1 MRQSAFDAM
10 QELVEFNDQYQGI
23 KFVGCLTNQQ
33 SDRMAKKE
41 TSTEKARDKMRP
53 DEGHGSKGS
62 FGNDG
67 DFNKASD
74 DDKKA
79 KRKASIVTIKEAK

>member
-1 MRQSAFDAM
+1 
-10 QELVEFNDQYQGI
+10 
-23 KFVGCLTNQQ
+23 
-33 SDRMAKKE
+33 MAKKE
-41 TSTEKARDKMRP
+41 TPEKGRDKIRP

-67 DFNKASD
+67 DFNNASE